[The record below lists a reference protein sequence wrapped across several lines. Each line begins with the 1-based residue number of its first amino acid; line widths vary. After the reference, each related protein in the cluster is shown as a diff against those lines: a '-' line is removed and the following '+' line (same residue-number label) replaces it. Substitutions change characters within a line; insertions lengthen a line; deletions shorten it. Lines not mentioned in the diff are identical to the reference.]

1 MRKSRAVYLI
11 FLLALWGVATSAQER
26 EFMVMG
32 IHPHAVIVVDTRKDE
47 VVAEIPVHG
56 RAPKE
61 IECSRDGKYL
71 YVTTEGR
78 SQIEVVDFVN
88 RKVEDIIRLAPPGYK
103 FVIYGTALS
112 GDGKVLYVHVKPVRL
127 LPDEY
132 RAEAPEIL
140 ALDLNTHKTRKIAE
154 VPEGIGA
161 LVALGDGKRL
171 MGWGRDLYFVDIAQG
186 KITER
191 FPLQTPV
198 PDHGPLDSLPLF
210 VQYDQTG
217 IFSVPYY
224 TTNPVNGKNVMG
236 LANVD
241 VKSGKT
247 DLIEL
252 GPAVPLF
259 SAVVSPDRKR
269 AYAVM
274 NQLVAVDLESRRV
287 TNVIDLDRTK
297 YVTNISRDG
306 RKLYVSGA
314 GPFMDI
320 YDTQTLKQIKKIELS
335 GDGSVTALRVVPHST
350 IP

>member
-1 MRKSRAVYLI
+1 VAALCLLCVRAVVP
-11 FLLALWGVATSAQER
+11 AWAQAPAH

-32 IHPHAVIVVDTRKDE
+32 IHTRSLMVLDTARDE
-47 VVAEIPVHG
+47 VVAEIPLRG

-61 IECSRDGKYL
+61 IERSRDGKLL

-78 SQIEVVDFVN
+78 SQIEVVDFLN
-88 RKVEDIIRLAPPGYK
+88 RKVEDVIQLAPPGYK

-112 GDGKVLYVHVKPVRL
+112 RDDKVLYVHVKPVHML
-127 LPDEY
+127 ADEY
-132 RAEAPEIL
+132 LAEPPQIL
-140 ALDLNTHKTRKIAE
+140 AYDLSTHKSRKIAE
-154 VPEGIGA
+154 VPEGVGS

-171 MGWGRDLYFVDIAQG
+171 IGWGRDLYFIDIAQG
-186 KITER
+186 KITET
-191 FPLQTPV
+191 FPLETPA

-224 TTNPVNGKNVMG
+224 TTNPANGSSVMG

-241 VKSGKT
+241 VETGKT
-247 DLIEL
+247 DLVEL

-274 NQLVAVDLESRRV
+274 NRLVVVDLEGRRV
-287 TNVIDLDRTK
+287 TNVLDLDQTK
-297 YVTNISRDG
+297 YVVNISHDG

-320 YDTQTLKQIKKIELS
+320 YDTETLKQIKKIELS
-335 GDGSVTALRVVPHST
+335 GDGSVTSLRVVPEDV
-350 IP
+350 P